1 MQKINKIPHPLIAII
16 PVVVLIGFLGVVIA
30 LFGSDSLNGGSQI
43 ALLMGMAVCVCLS
56 MAVYRVSW
64 KTFEQQI
71 KKTLGEVSITLLILL
86 CVGMLAGSW
95 MISGIVPTL
104 IYYGVQL
111 MSPQLFL
118 VSSCVIC
125 ALVSLLSG
133 SSWTTIATIGVAL
146 LGIGHALGM
155 SEAWTAGAIISGA
168 YFGDKMSPLSDT
180 TILASSAT
188 GTDLFVHIRYMMYT
202 TVPTFLIT
210 IIIFFVAG
218 LGTDS
223 AVEVQVGAY
232 SEGLANKFNISL
244 WTLLV
249 PILTGVLI
257 AKRVPSLIVLF
268 ASSVMAGIVAL
279 ILQPHILCEVAGAEM
294 TSSASMPTVS
304 TLTRG
309 LAVTYYGATAV
320 DTGDASLNELISTNG
335 MAGMLNTIWLILC
348 AMCFGA
354 AMVASRMIE
363 SITGVIL
370 RWVRSRVSLVSSTVG
385 TGIFLN
391 ITTGDQFISIVLNA
405 DIYKEVYREEGYE
418 SRLLSRTTEDA
429 ATVTSVLIPW
439 NTCGMTQSTVLGVP
453 TLTYLP
459 YCFFNL
465 ISPLMSVI
473 VAAIGWKITK
483 RTARSWSMSLHDWA
497 CILTASISR
506 LVLRR
511 RRSGTVA
518 ARKIW
523 RWLRLWHISMVVSW
537 RSLTVIANT
546 GIR

>member
-1 MQKINKIPHPLIAII
+1 MIKANTIPHPLVAII
-16 PVVVLIGFLGVVIA
+16 PVVVLIGLLATAIT
-30 LFGSDSLNGGSQI
+30 LFGSDSLSGGSQI
-43 ALLMGMAVCVCLS
+43 ALLMGMAVCISLS
-56 MAVYRVSW
+56 MAVYRVPW
-64 KTFEQQI
+64 QTFEQQI
-71 KKTLGEVSITLLILL
+71 KATLGEVSITLLILL

-104 IYYGVQL
+104 IYYGVQF
-111 MSPQLFL
+111 MSPQFFL
-118 VSSCVIC
+118 VSSCIIC
-125 ALVSLLSG
+125 AIVSLLSG

-146 LGIGHALGM
+146 LGIGHALGI

-210 IIIFFVAG
+210 ITIFFITG
-218 LGTDS
+218 LGKTTG
-223 AVEVQVGAY
+223 VELHVSEY
-232 SEGLANKFNISL
+232 TEGLSRTFNISL

-249 PILTGVLI
+249 PLLTGVLI
-257 AKRVPSLIVLF
+257 ARRVPSVIVLF

-279 ILQPHILCEVAGAEM
+279 ILQPHILSEIATG
-294 TSSASMPTVS
+294 TSPIVNANLSVVNSIK
-304 TLTRG
+304 G
-309 LAVTYYGATAV
+309 LAITYFGATAV
-320 DTGDASLNELISTNG
+320 DTGNASLNELISTSG

-363 SITGVIL
+363 SITCVII
-370 RWVRSRVSLVSSTVG
+370 RFVRNRISLVSSTVG

-405 DIYKEVYREEGYE
+405 DIYKEVYKQEGYE
-418 SRLLSRTTEDA
+418 TRLLSRTTEDA

-453 TLTYLP
+453 TLSYLP

-465 ISPLMSVI
+465 FSPLMSIVI
-473 VAAIGWKITK
+473 AAIGWKIK
-483 RTARSWSMSLHDWA
+483 
-497 CILTASISR
+497 
-506 LVLRR
+506 
-511 RRSGTVA
+511 
-518 ARKIW
+518 KIKE
-523 RWLRLWHISMVVSW
+523 
-537 RSLTVIANT
+537 
-546 GIR
+546 

>member
-1 MQKINKIPHPLIAII
+1 MKQTIPHPLVALV
-16 PVVVLIGFLGVVIA
+16 PVVVLIGFLAVVIA
-30 LFGSDSLNGGSQI
+30 LFGSDSLSGGSQV
-43 ALLMGMAVCVCLS
+43 ALLMGMAVCVSIS
-56 MAVYRVSW
+56 MGFYRVSW
-64 KTFEQQI
+64 RVFEAQI

-104 IYYGVQL
+104 IYYGVQV
-111 MSPQLFL
+111 MSPQFFL

-146 LGIGHALGM
+146 LGIGHALGA

-188 GTDLFVHIRYMMYT
+188 GTDLFTHIRYMTLT

-210 IIIFFVAG
+210 ITIFFITG
-218 LGTDS
+218 LGNATS
-223 AVEVQVGAY
+223 AELHVAEY
-232 SEGLANKFNISL
+232 TEGLSRTFNISL

-249 PILTGVLI
+249 PLLTGVLI
-257 AKRVPSLIVLF
+257 ARRVPSLIVLF
-268 ASSVMAGIVAL
+268 ASSIMAGIVAL
-279 ILQPHILCEVAGAEM
+279 LLQPHILTEIATGVRQTFDCQLLSVN
-294 TSSASMPTVS
+294 
-304 TLTRG
+304 LTRG
-309 LAVTYYGATAV
+309 LAMTYYGATGV
-320 DTGDASLNELISTNG
+320 DTGNASLNELVSTGG

-354 AMVASRMIE
+354 AMVASGMIE
-363 SITGVIL
+363 SLTQVIL
-370 RWVRSRVSLVSSTVG
+370 RWVRSRVSLVGSTVG

-391 ITTGDQFISIVLNA
+391 ITTGDQFISIVLAA
-405 DIYKEVYREEGYE
+405 DMYKEVYREQGYE
-418 SRLLSRTTEDA
+418 SRLLSRTCEDA
-429 ATVTSVLIPW
+429 ATVTSVLVPW

-465 ISPLMSVI
+465 LSPLMSI
-473 VAAIGWKITK
+473 LVAAVGWRIY
-483 RTARSWSMSLHDWA
+483 
-497 CILTASISR
+497 
-506 LVLRR
+506 RR
-511 RRSGTVA
+511 QQTSD
-518 ARKIW
+518 KYDENK
-523 RWLRLWHISMVVSW
+523 SEK
-537 RSLTVIANT
+537 
-546 GIR
+546 

>member
-1 MQKINKIPHPLIAII
+1 MTKANTSPHPLIAII
-16 PVVVLIGFLGVVIA
+16 PVVVLIIFLAVVIS

-43 ALLMGMAVCVCLS
+43 ALLMGMAVCVSIS
-56 MAVYRVSW
+56 MTVYKTPWR
-64 KTFEQQI
+64 TFEQQI
-71 KKTLGEVSITLLILL
+71 KTTLGEVSITLLILL

-104 IYYGVQL
+104 IYYGVQI
-111 MSPQLFL
+111 MSPQFFL
-118 VSSCVIC
+118 VSSCIIC

-146 LGIGHALGM
+146 LGIGHALGV

-188 GTDLFVHIRYMMYT
+188 GTDLFVHIRYMMLT
-202 TVPTFLIT
+202 TMPTFLIT
-210 IIIFFVAG
+210 ITIFFVTG
-218 LGTDS
+218 LGNAAGMELHVEEYTD
-223 AVEVQVGAY
+223 
-232 SEGLANKFNISL
+232 GLAHTFNISL

-249 PILTGVLI
+249 PLLTGVLI
-257 AKRVPSLIVLF
+257 SRRVPSLIVLF

-279 ILQPHILCEVAGAEM
+279 ILQPHILCEIAGAEQDALP
-294 TSSASMPTVS
+294 SAAS
-304 TLTRG
+304 LTRG
-309 LAVTYYGATAV
+309 LAITYFGETAIE
-320 DTGDASLNELISTNG
+320 TGHTSLNELISTSG

-363 SITGVIL
+363 SITDVIL
-370 RWVRSRVSLVSSTVG
+370 HFIRNRVSLVSSTVG

-405 DIYKEVYREEGYE
+405 DIYKEVYREQGYE

-429 ATVTSVLIPW
+429 ATVTSVLVPW

-465 ISPLMSVI
+465 LSPLMSIVI
-473 VAAIGWKITK
+473 AAIGWRIKK
-483 RTARSWSMSLHDWA
+483 VNPS
-497 CILTASISR
+497 
-506 LVLRR
+506 
-511 RRSGTVA
+511 
-518 ARKIW
+518 
-523 RWLRLWHISMVVSW
+523 
-537 RSLTVIANT
+537 
-546 GIR
+546 

>member
-1 MQKINKIPHPLIAII
+1 MADTARSPHPLIAII
-16 PVVVLIGFLGVVIA
+16 PVVVLIAFLGIVIS

-56 MAVYRVSW
+56 MAIYRVSW
-64 KTFEQQI
+64 KTFEKQI
-71 KKTLGEVSITLLILL
+71 KATLGEVSITLLILL

-104 IYYGVQL
+104 IYYGIQI
-111 MSPQLFL
+111 MSPQFFL
-118 VSSCVIC
+118 ISSCVIC
-125 ALVSLLSG
+125 ALVSVLSG

-146 LGIGHALGM
+146 LGIGHALGV

-202 TVPTFLIT
+202 TMPSFIIT
-210 IIIFFVAG
+210 IIIFFIAG
-218 LGTDS
+218 LGNDADT
-223 AVEVQVGAY
+223 ELQVGEYTA
-232 SEGLANKFNISL
+232 GLSKTFNISL

-249 PILTGVLI
+249 PLLTGVLI
-257 AKRVPSLIVLF
+257 AHRVPSLIVLF
-268 ASSVMAGIVAL
+268 VSSVMAGIVAL
-279 ILQPHILCEVAGAEM
+279 ILQPHILCEIAGNM
-294 TSSASMPTVS
+294 DTSAAS
-304 TLTRG
+304 LTRG
-309 LAVTYYGATAV
+309 LAITYYGSTAV
-320 DTGDASLNELISTNG
+320 DTGSASLNELVSTRG

-363 SITGVIL
+363 SITGVII
-370 RWVRSRVSLVSSTVG
+370 RVIRNRVSLVSSTVG

-405 DIYKEVYREEGYE
+405 DMYKEVYRKEGYE

-465 ISPLMSVI
+465 LSPLMSI
-473 VAAIGWKITK
+473 FVAATGWKIYHK
-483 RTARSWSMSLHDWA
+483 GKA
-497 CILTASISR
+497 
-506 LVLRR
+506 
-511 RRSGTVA
+511 
-518 ARKIW
+518 
-523 RWLRLWHISMVVSW
+523 
-537 RSLTVIANT
+537 
-546 GIR
+546 